1 MRYILLKQIL
11 FFVFLI
17 VVPDYGIC
25 QTATLTAKIID
36 QKTKQPITG
45 VIVLNLSNQKNA
57 TYTDDQGIFHL
68 LVTKND
74 SLKIICVGYKD
85 SVIKNSESLNLSSI
99 ELRPNFFLLDEVVIK
114 SIYKGSSYSLGNT
127 GKKDQYTAQGGT
139 KGSVLLVFVP
149 NVDSN
154 KNKFITKLKYELMTI
169 ERKKNDYRS
178 ENEKINKG
186 VVRVRLY
193 SSNNTSVFPK
203 SELLPENIIQTIP
216 LKYEQTLIVDISKY
230 KINFP
235 ANGVFVGLEWLGE
248 KNNSYE
254 INLNPAFKTIKS
266 KINPFK
272 FISLYGKEF
281 YNSGR
286 ILNLYHTPMFGIE
299 VEEY

>member
-25 QTATLTAKIID
+25 QSATLTAKIID

-99 ELRPNFFLLDEVVIK
+99 ELRPNFFLLDEVVIN
-114 SIYKGSSYSLGNT
+114 SISKGSSYSLGNT
-127 GKKDQYTAQGGT
+127 GKKDQYSYQGGT

>member
-11 FFVFLI
+11 FFAFLI
-17 VVPDYGIC
+17 VAPDYGIC
-25 QTATLTAKIID
+25 QSATLTAKIID

-99 ELRPNFFLLDEVVIK
+99 ELRPNFFLLDEVVIN
-114 SIYKGSSYSLGNT
+114 SISKGSSYSLGNT
-127 GKKDQYTAQGGT
+127 GKKDQYSYQGGT
-139 KGSVLLVFVP
+139 KGSGLLVFVP

-193 SSNNTSVFPK
+193 SSKDTSVFPK
-203 SELLPENIIQTIP
+203 SELLPENIIRTIP

>member
-11 FFVFLI
+11 FFAFLI

-25 QTATLTAKIID
+25 QSATLTAKIID

-57 TYTDDQGIFHL
+57 TYTDDEGIFHL

-99 ELRPNFFLLDEVVIK
+99 ELRPNFFLLDEVVIN
-114 SIYKGSSYSLGNT
+114 SISKGSSYSLGNT
-127 GKKDQYTAQGGT
+127 GKKDQYSYQGGT

>member
-11 FFVFLI
+11 FFAFLI

-25 QTATLTAKIID
+25 QSATLTAKIID
-36 QKTKQPITG
+36 QKTKQPING

-85 SVIKNSESLNLSSI
+85 SVIKNSESLNSSSI

-127 GKKDQYTAQGGT
+127 GKKDQYSYQGGT
-139 KGSVLLVFVP
+139 KGSILLVFVP
-149 NVDSN
+149 NVDSS
-154 KNKFITKLKYELMTI
+154 KNKFITKLKYELITI
-169 ERKKNDYRS
+169 ERKKNDYNRS

-193 SSNNTSVFPK
+193 SSTDTAIFPK
-203 SELLPENIIQTIP
+203 SDLLHQSIIET
-216 LKYEQTLIVDISKY
+216 LALRYRQTLIVDISKL
-230 KINFP
+230 KISFP
-235 ANGVFVGLEWLGE
+235 ANGVFIGLEWLGE
-248 KNNSYE
+248 KNNSNQ
-254 INLNPAFKTIKS
+254 INLNPAFIAKKTKVD
-266 KINPFK
+266 PFN
-272 FISLYGKEF
+272 FISFYGKPF
-281 YNSGR
+281 VHIGKR
-286 ILNLYHTPMFGIE
+286 LNAYYTTMFEIE
-299 VEEY
+299 VE